1 GKLSLQMFSLHQS
14 ALSQKH
20 ALLAM
25 CVFLGLSQSGLAGP
39 RDAFVATTNPDDK
52 VLQSPDAVGT
62 EQVKNLSGV
71 SMEERMRLR
80 MDLNHYSRTS
90 DPIHT
95 QIEDRRRLMSKGIQ
109 ERYFGADKDNDGL
122 LSLQEVV
129 DSLPQVARHYNQ
141 VDLDGDGFI
150 SINELIT
157 FQARLAERQRA
168 AELRIQE
175 AREAELKEAATA
187 AEDEVA
193 SKQTKRPKIKSKQA
207 EAERK
212 PAL

>member
-1 GKLSLQMFSLHQS
+1 MLFAHQS
-14 ALSQKH
+14 ALPPKH

-39 RDAFVATTNPDDK
+39 REALVATNNPDDK
-52 VLQSPDAVGT
+52 VMQSTDTAGGDQLQ
-62 EQVKNLSGV
+62 NLSGV
-71 SMEERMRLR
+71 SIEERIRLR
-80 MDLNHYSRTS
+80 MDLKHYSRTS

-109 ERYFGADKDNDGL
+109 ERFFGADKDNDGL

-141 VDLDGDGFI
+141 VDLDGDNFI
-150 SINELIT
+150 SINELVT
-157 FQARLAERQRA
+157 FQASLLERQRA

-175 AREAELKEAATA
+175 ARDAELKEAADA
-187 AEDEVA
+187 AEDEIA